1 MANFQQANFKQSPGK
16 QTSNYSGTTLSSW
29 SRQQK
34 IAMIA
39 GFVILGLLIGI
50 SACSK
55 QTSKTALVGISS
67 PASSTARA
75 SIPLP
80 TPVPATTPAPTVAKK
95 KVKKHPAA
103 IVTYQDANSGVSFRY
118 PRKYEL
124 ATGED
129 EQMGTN
135 SAGQATM
142 NFTQPGGTAVASVSL
157 PEDSYPGTDFTKA
170 YFTVNVNR
178 NVSEPQCSEFAF
190 VDARNPDGE
199 PVDAEKIRQGSVY
212 MEKTSDFA
220 ADAMKQSESQYYHRY
235 ENGACYEFVL
245 GLNTE
250 GFGTKDSIQAVDR
263 DEVFA
268 KLEKILATVKV
279 NPIETEKTQVAVKQ
293 SEAAS
298 EQAEQAAK

>member
-1 MANFQQANFKQSPGK
+1 MANFQQSPRK
-16 QTSNYSGTTLSSW
+16 QTSNYSGTMLSSW

-55 QTSKTALVGISS
+55 ETSKTALVGISS
-67 PASSTARA
+67 ATTQASTPASN
-75 SIPLP
+75 
-80 TPVPATTPAPTVAKK
+80 PVPAAAPASAPTVAKK
-95 KVKKHPAA
+95 NAAKKRPAP
-103 IVTYQDANSGVSFRY
+103 IVTYSDANSGVSFRY

-129 EQMGTN
+129 EQADTN
-135 SAGQATM
+135 GAGQVTM
-142 NFTQPGGTAVASVSL
+142 NFTQAGGITVAGVSL
-157 PEDSYPGTDFTKA
+157 PEASYPGTDFTSAFFK
-170 YFTVNVNR
+170 VNVNR
-178 NVSEPQCSEFAF
+178 NVSEAQCSEFAF

-199 PVDAEKIRQGSVY
+199 PVDAEKIRQGSIY

-245 GLNTE
+245 GLDTA
-250 GFGTKDSIQAVDR
+250 GFGTKESIQAVDR

-268 KLEKILATVKV
+268 KLEKILETVKI
-279 NPIETEKTQVAVKQ
+279 NPVEMEKTQVAEKE
-293 SEAAS
+293 SDTTPAET
-298 EQAEQAAK
+298 EQAAK

>member
-1 MANFQQANFKQSPGK
+1 MANFQQSPGK
-16 QTSNYSGTTLSSW
+16 QTSNYSSSMLSSW

-67 PASSTARA
+67 PTTQASTPTSA
-75 SIPLP
+75 SAPAA
-80 TPVPATTPAPTVAKK
+80 TPTPAPTVAKK
-95 KVKKHPAA
+95 KAAKKHPAA
-103 IVTYQDANSGVSFRY
+103 IVTYSDANSGVSFRY

-129 EQMGTN
+129 ALTETN
-135 SAGQATM
+135 ASGPGAM
-142 NFTQPGGTAVASVSL
+142 NFTQAGGEPIANVSL
-157 PEDSYPGTDFTKA
+157 PETSYPGTDFTNAFFK
-170 YFTVNVNR
+170 VNMNR
-178 NVSEPQCSEFAF
+178 SVSEAQCSEFAF

-199 PVDAEKIRQGSVY
+199 PVDAEKIRQGSIY

-220 ADAMKQSESQYYHRY
+220 ADAMKQSESQYYHSY
-235 ENGACYEFVL
+235 QNGACYEFVL
-245 GLNTE
+245 GLDTA
-250 GFGTKDSIQAVDR
+250 GFGTRENIRAVDR

-268 KLEKILATVKV
+268 KLEKILETVKIASV
-279 NPIETEKTQVAVKQ
+279 ETVTKQVAVKETDTQ
-293 SEAAS
+293 SLES
-298 EQAEQAAK
+298 EQAAK